1 MDDWGAFTSVGKK
14 KKGKKGADPDPI
26 PPPPPEP
33 VDLGAS
39 ATADANPDDEWL
51 GFSTGKKKKGA
62 KKGKVRA
69 LFCILA
75 VSARFGRRSHATPKT
90 LRMCWSNRYHSRSD
104 VTKCPVSR
112 FHIPITVSANRVTT
126 RTPQR

>member
-26 PPPPPEP
+26 SPPPPEP

-69 LFCILA
+69 LSLFCLSLRDLDDSHMQHQKRYA
-75 VSARFGRRSHATPKT
+75 CARQI
-90 LRMCWSNRYHSRSD
+90 D
-104 VTKCPVSR
+104 
-112 FHIPITVSANRVTT
+112 ITADPTSPNALFRGFTS
-126 RTPQR
+126 Q